1 MLAVNHL
8 IKTAL
13 SCDKPSP
20 RCAYLAP
27 LRNQAK
33 QIAWDYV
40 KQYARPIP
48 GTVFNESELRADFPN
63 GARLTLYGC
72 DNPDTLRGIYLD
84 AVVLDEYA
92 QMPPRVWGEVVRPC
106 LSDREGSALFIGTPF
121 GKNEFWKLWTQAPA
135 GSTAPLAGAPR
146 REGPGGGGVNPRG
159 AATARHPLFGQ
170 VVLRQDGPH
179 PRADQP
185 GLAEQGAQLVA
196 ARGVAPVHRGQCGEG
211 GEAHA

>member
-48 GTVFNESELRADFPN
+48 GTAFNESELRADFPN

-92 QMPPRVWGEVVRPC
+92 QMPPRVWGP
-106 LSDREGSALFIGTPF
+106 SPI
-121 GKNEFWKLWTQAPA
+121 TQAKA
-135 GSTAPLAGAPR
+135 CGWGS
-146 REGPGGGGVNPRG
+146 NPRLSFWP
-159 AATARHPLFGQ
+159 AAE
-170 VVLRQDGPH
+170 
-179 PRADQP
+179 
-185 GLAEQGAQLVA
+185 AE
-196 ARGVAPVHRGQCGEG
+196 PSTCGTTTLSG
-211 GEAHA
+211 